1 MIGKLNHVAVAVD
14 DIYAAI
20 DNYRSKLGATVRGPV
35 DEIEHGVSVAFVDL
49 PNSKVELISP
59 LGNDSPIKKFLAKN
73 PLGGIHHICYE
84 VSDII
89 EARDKILQT
98 GARVLG
104 SEEPKIGA
112 HGKRVLFLNPKD
124 FAGTLIELEEM

>member
-1 MIGKLNHVAVAVD
+1 
-14 DIYAAI
+14 
-20 DNYRSKLGATVRGPV
+20 VRGPV
-35 DEIEHGVSVAFVDL
+35 DEIEHGVRVAFVDL

-59 LGNDSPIKKFLAKN
+59 LGDDSPIKKFLANN
-73 PLGGIHHICYE
+73 PLGAIHHICYE

-89 EARDKILQT
+89 EAREKILQS

-104 SEEPKIGA
+104 SAEPKIGA

-124 FAGTLIELEEM
+124 FAGTLIELEEI

>member
-1 MIGKLNHVAVAVD
+1 MIKKELQVIGKLNHVAVAVD

-73 PLGGIHHICYE
+73 CWPNKNLANVFWPPGWGQNLCRFFSCFFWTAIAPPPGYSNLNKLKLKTI
-84 VSDII
+84 
-89 EARDKILQT
+89 KI
-98 GARVLG
+98 
-104 SEEPKIGA
+104 K
-112 HGKRVLFLNPKD
+112 NN
-124 FAGTLIELEEM
+124 